1 MSLVMSIPHGVTQS
15 AHHNFHMF
23 LYCRYVYKGR
33 FAVSVLDT
41 LGVLRSTAIYL
52 ELFVF
57 FFSKSNHKSVKYDH
71 LGDCSLEKDCLC
83 GSHNQSL
90 TVVETPVNV
99 ITNSPSQDYT
109 HPDDHT
115 LPTYGMTPVLWYD
128 S

>member
-1 MSLVMSIPHGVTQS
+1 MSLVMSIHHGVTQS
-15 AHHNFHMF
+15 THHNFHMF

-33 FAVSVLDT
+33 FSCICS
-41 LGVLRSTAIYL
+41 GHSGSPKIYSNISRA
-52 ELFVF
+52 VF

-71 LGDCSLEKDCLC
+71 LGECSPEKDCLC
-83 GSHNQSL
+83 GSHYQSL